1 MGNRLGIAKTLGVT
15 EKYALYEISYVNA
28 IMYSRAM
35 PMPGD
40 MAENSRPL
48 YDDSKDAN
56 NPENFTDFTDDEE
69 VVRI

>member
-1 MGNRLGIAKTLGVT
+1 
-15 EKYALYEISYVNA
+15 
-28 IMYSRAM
+28 MYSRAM

-40 MAENSRPL
+40 KVENDNTPL

-56 NPENFTDFTDDEE
+56 NPENFNDFTEDEE

>member
-1 MGNRLGIAKTLGVT
+1 
-15 EKYALYEISYVNA
+15 
-28 IMYSRAM
+28 MYSRAM

-40 MAENSRPL
+40 MAENSIPL

-69 VVRI
+69 AVRI

>member
-1 MGNRLGIAKTLGVT
+1 
-15 EKYALYEISYVNA
+15 
-28 IMYSRAM
+28 MYSRAM

-56 NPENFTDFTDDEE
+56 NPEKFTDFTDDEE